1 MLSRNFFIATM
12 MLAAAAIVQAGCG
25 RQEAPAPAAGTF
37 APAKEAAAAAEA
49 PKAAEGPRFPVK
61 GAADARVTIVEISD
75 FQCPFCSRAAETVKK
90 VAETYPKDVRLVFVN
105 LPLSFHKDARPAAIA
120 ALAAGRQGKFWEMH
134 DKLFANAKELTK
146 DNFVKWAG
154 ELGLDG
160 GKFATDLADPVLARQ
175 VDEDT
180 AIANG
185 LGVSGTPGFF
195 VNGVKI
201 SGAQPFEKFQ
211 SVIDEELKK
220 VDTEVKGGA
229 DLAAIPGRMWRKNSP
244 SLADKAVRWL
254 IEGKVPPPAP
264 APSPAAE
271 APAKAAEPAEDKTVW
286 KLELHGKEPVHGPA
300 DALVT
305 VVEYTDF
312 QCPFCSKVRPTLKEV
327 EKLYEG
333 KMRLVFKNQPLS
345 FHKNAQ
351 IAAEAALCA
360 NAQGKF
366 WEMEE
371 RLFTNQ
377 QTLAREDLPGHAKEV
392 GLDVAAFE
400 SCLDAHTYRSQVQ
413 EDAAMAEKVTAQ
425 GTPAF
430 FINGRK
436 ISGAQPLDAFRRV
449 IDEELDKA
457 RALVAAGTPGKDLYA
472 KAIAGGKQELPP
484 PILGEEVY
492 SFDLNG
498 SPVHGDPNAQIK
510 VVVFKDF
517 ECPFCGRVA
526 APLKAAAAQ
535 FEGKVSIA
543 FKHFPLSS
551 QCNPGM
557 GRDMHPGACQSAY
570 WSFAALEQ
578 GKFEGFEDIVFNNYR
593 TMMPRDGD
601 LAVRLAAQAAQLETY
616 AKQLGMDVAA
626 AKAYVAQ
633 RKWEPKLRRDLAEA
647 SRAKVEG
654 TPAVYIGGR
663 LYSGKMTMDGFAET
677 FTAILAGKL

>member
-1 MLSRNFFIATM
+1 MLVRNFFIATT
-12 MLAAAAIVQAGCG
+12 LLCALVTLQAGCG
-25 RQEAPAPAAGTF
+25 RQDAPSQKPASATK
-37 APAKEAAAAAEA
+37 ASAAAEA
-49 PKAAEGPRFPVK
+49 PKPAEGPRFPAK
-61 GAADARVTIVEISD
+61 GTADARVTIVEISD

-90 VAETYPKDVRLVFVN
+90 VAETYPKDVRVVFVN

-120 ALAAGRQGKFWEMH
+120 GLAAGRQGKFWEMH

-146 DNFVKWAG
+146 DNFAKWAA
-154 ELGLDG
+154 ELGLDAA
-160 GKFATDLADPVLARQ
+160 KFAADVVDPVLARQ

-195 VNGVKI
+195 INGVKI

-220 VDTEVKGGA
+220 ADTEIKAGA
-229 DLAAIPGRMWRKNSP
+229 DLAALPGRMWRKNAP
-244 SLADKAVRWL
+244 SLADKVVRWL

-264 APSPAAE
+264 APTAAAE

-286 KLELHGKEPVHGPA
+286 KLELHGKEPTHGPA

-360 NAQGKF
+360 HAQGKF

-377 QTLAREDLPGHAKEV
+377 QTLGREELPGHAKEV
-392 GLDVAAFE
+392 GLDVPAFE
-400 SCLDAHTYRSQVQ
+400 ACLDAHTYRAHVQ

-449 IDEELDKA
+449 VDEELEKA
-457 RALVAAGTPGKDLYA
+457 KALAAAGTPGAEIYG

-484 PILGEEVY
+484 PILGEQVY
-492 SFDLNG
+492 SFDFNG
-498 SPVHGDPNAQIK
+498 SPVHGDASAQIK
-510 VVVFKDF
+510 VAVFKDF

-526 APLKAAAAQ
+526 APLKAAASQ
-535 FEGKVSIA
+535 FEGKVAIA

-551 QCNPGM
+551 QCNAGM

-601 LAVRLAAQAAQLETY
+601 LSTRLAAQSAKLEAYAQ
-616 AKQLGMDVAA
+616 QLGMDVAA

-654 TPAVYIGGR
+654 TPAVYINGR